1 MHYHCIKFPVSFM
14 KYWVRI
20 IRHSGIYWAI
30 SSLLVLLAMAMTAK
44 LVNKDIEEDLNIPLV
59 KTLGAYT
66 AALQG
71 GTVNSRA
78 MGAAILFG
86 VENQKAKQ
94 QVLGK
99 SLPDDH
105 EVLSALESLRTLYLA
120 EAAFLV
126 NKQGVIVAYSSINNT
141 HATGINLSFRP
152 YVNLVLQGTPS
163 VYPAMGGSSPSRGI
177 YLAAPVR
184 ATMHN
189 TSAAIGAVVIK
200 VGADKLDALLKTWTD
215 GTAVLLSP
223 QGVVF
228 AASRQDWLFHMTGE
242 VSSKRIADIRRT
254 RQFDSV
260 FDRQQPLSLPFTL
273 HSPDVHIEGTRYA
286 VRSLPL
292 EWNDPEGD
300 WMLAFLQR
308 RAPWWTHWSVLGYAS
323 LVGLFVALGLF
334 WLFSVVRNAAL
345 LKNMNSEL
353 SAEVDERKRAETQTT
368 KSLSLLHATLESA
381 KDAILVVDMNN
392 TWVLHNQKFVDLW
405 HLTDEII
412 TGKND
417 RAALLFVLD
426 QLKDPDIFL
435 TKVQELYSTPET
447 SSFDIL
453 QFKDGRIIERYS
465 LPQRINGEVV
475 GRVWS
480 FHDVTESK
488 RAEQQLN
495 NLLAFNQ
502 TILDRSPTGI
512 AVYKKS
518 GPCIMAN
525 EAYAKTIGA
534 SVDDMLQQDF
544 RNNPSWQRNG
554 LLDIANQAFDT
565 GLTVRQ
571 NIEGTTTFGKQVNL
585 ECIFA
590 PIDISARQYLL
601 VMTNDIADRIK
612 AEHALKESMH
622 QLETKELAKT
632 RFLAAAGHDLRQ
644 PLAAAN
650 LFIDALKLT
659 KPTAHQ
665 DQIIQRLDQT
675 MSTFNGLLAALL
687 DISKLD
693 AGIIKP
699 KYISINLVEIFDWLE
714 QSFAPLACNKQLG
727 FKVHFPMRE
736 SLVIHTDID
745 LIKSVLMNLVSN
757 AIKYTPAGSILVS
770 ARRRGSDVLF
780 QVWDTGIGIQK
791 EQIEHIFDE
800 FYQIN
805 NPQRDRTAGLGLGLA
820 IVKRALLLLGKAITC
835 RSQSGRGS
843 VFEFSLPLAQPS
855 SEVIRQDSLATM
867 HKDEASNIDLFARGK
882 RFVIVED
889 DALVAEALCQA
900 LMAVGGAV
908 VHFYNVEDALLD
920 TNIQHADYYIVDF
933 MLGGTLNGIQ
943 FLNRLQ
949 DQCGQAISAVLMTG
963 DTSPDFVRG
972 VEESHWPVMHKPV
985 NLSKL
990 VACLSAQAR

>member
-1 MHYHCIKFPVSFM
+1 M
-14 KYWVRI
+14 KYWIRI
-20 IRHSGIYWAI
+20 TRHSGVYWAT

-44 LVNKDIEEDLNIPLV
+44 LVIKDIEDDLNIPLV

-66 AALQG
+66 AVLQG

-86 VENQKAKQ
+86 MENPMAKQ

-99 SLPDDH
+99 LPPDDH

-126 NKQGVIVAYSSINNT
+126 NKQGVIVAYSNINNT
-141 HATGINLSFRP
+141 HATGTNLSFRP
-152 YVNLVLQGTPS
+152 YINLVLQGATS

-184 ATMHN
+184 AAMHN
-189 TSAAIGAVVIK
+189 TSATIGAVVIK

-223 QGVVF
+223 QGVAF
-228 AASRQDWLFHMTGE
+228 AASRQDWLFRVTGE
-242 VSSKRIADIRRT
+242 INANRIAAIRNT

-273 HSPDVHIEGTRYA
+273 SAPDASIEGTRYA
-286 VRSLPL
+286 VHSLPL

-308 RAPWWTHWSVLGYAS
+308 RAPWWAHWSVLGYAS

-334 WLFSVVRNAAL
+334 WLFSLARNAAL
-345 LKNMNSEL
+345 LKNMNREL

-381 KDAILVVDMNN
+381 QDAILVVDMNN

-412 TGKND
+412 TNKND

-426 QLKDPDIFL
+426 QLQDPDVFL
-435 TKVQELYSTPET
+435 SKVQELYSTPET

-465 LPQRINGEVV
+465 LPQWINGVV
-475 GRVWS
+475 AGRVWS

-502 TILDRSPTGI
+502 TILDRSPAGI
-512 AVYKKS
+512 AVYKKT

-544 RNNPSWQRNG
+544 RNNPSWRRNG
-554 LLDIANQAFDT
+554 LLDIANQAFAT

-571 NIEGTTTFGKQVNL
+571 NVEGTTTYGKQVFL
-585 ECIFA
+585 ECVFA

-601 VMTNDIADRIK
+601 VMTNDIADRVK

-622 QLETKELAKT
+622 QLEAKELAKT

-699 KYISINLVEIFDWLE
+699 KYISINVVEIFDWLE
-714 QSFAPLACNKQLG
+714 QSFAPMASNKQLG

-736 SLVIHTDID
+736 ALVIHTDID
-745 LIKSVLMNLVSN
+745 LTKSVLMNLVSN

-820 IVKRALLLLGKAITC
+820 IVKRALMLLGKTITC
-835 RSQSGRGS
+835 RSQNGHGS
-843 VFEFSLPLAQPS
+843 VFEFSLPLAHPS
-855 SEVIRQDSLATM
+855 SEVTRQDGLAAIQ
-867 HKDEASNIDLFARGK
+867 KDGADNIGSFARGK

-900 LMAVGGAV
+900 LTAVGGEV
-908 VHFYNVEDALLD
+908 VHFHNVEDALLF
-920 TNIQHADYYIVDF
+920 TNTQAADYYIVDY

-949 DQCGQAISAVLMTG
+949 SQCNQAINAVLMTG

-972 VEESHWPVMHKPV
+972 VEESLWPVMHKPV

-990 VACLSAQAR
+990 VACLSAQVR